1 MKNKNYSLVLVV
13 LLVTDEKNSK
23 NNYQKNQRNRL
34 RSLISNSLSIID
46 KSEINDNY
54 RSVSIFLTT
63 LMRSM
68 NLANISN

>member
-1 MKNKNYSLVLVV
+1 MRNKNYALVLVV

-34 RSLISNSLSIID
+34 RSIISNSLSIID
-46 KSEINDNY
+46 KSDLIYNY

-63 LMRSM
+63 LIGTTVR
-68 NLANISN
+68 